1 MQNPNFP
8 APVYPPV
15 SVARMNAIAAA
26 VTAALAAAPAK
37 SDFQDSEIIALAP
50 EFAATPGTLKAIK
63 DKLGLT

>member
-8 APVYPPV
+8 PKVYPV
-15 SVARMNAIAAA
+15 VAAARLGAIAAA
-26 VTAALAAAPAK
+26 VTTYLQTNAAK
-37 SDFQDSEIIALAP
+37 SDIQDSEIIALAP